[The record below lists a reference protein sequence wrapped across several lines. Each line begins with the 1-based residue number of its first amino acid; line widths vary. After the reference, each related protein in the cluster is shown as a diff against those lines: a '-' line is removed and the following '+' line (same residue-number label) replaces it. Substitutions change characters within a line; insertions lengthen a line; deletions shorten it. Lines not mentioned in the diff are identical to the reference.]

1 MKTKILSTIAL
12 VAMIWG
18 GGAVRYSPAQTR
30 SENDLYNRTPIG
42 TKVSFWLRRIT
53 LPPPLELLLRSS
65 DNVIIRTYLKI
76 VSCCRSAIKAE

>member
-42 TKVSFWLRRIT
+42 TKGLVSAT
-53 LPPPLELLLRSS
+53 AY
-65 DNVIIRTYLKI
+65 NA
-76 VSCCRSAIKAE
+76 SAASGIAASQQR